1 MVAWTHNQRK
11 ALATDYD
18 AAVGG
23 VIVTAFDVAANDPAF
38 ADITHVD
45 VDAAATGDDEHFDV
59 ELSLK
64 AKLTVR
70 RYPSPRATAS
80 EVLLAFGRWF
90 NRADAEVPYVEPAEQ
105 LPRYG
110 CPGGSPGHLLM
121 EADLDAAVKEQTV
134 CPRK

>member
-38 ADITHVD
+38 TDITHVD

-59 ELSLK
+59 ELTLK
-64 AKLTVR
+64 ATLTVR
-70 RYPSPRATAS
+70 RYPSPRHAAQ
-80 EVLLAFGRWF
+80 EVLMLLRRWMW
-90 NRADAEVPYVEPAEQ
+90 RADAEVPYVEPAEP
-105 LPRYG
+105 LRLYG
-110 CPGGSPGHLLM
+110 MVGGSPGRLLM
-121 EADLDAAVKEQTV
+121 EAGLDEAVKEQTL
-134 CPRK
+134 